1 MDKIGNLQKLDINF
15 REETRIF
22 NRLRS
27 DYASLNSYLYKINQ
41 TDSPNSINCQVIED
55 REQFTH
61 YRNQKN
67 SCKLQL
73 KNIRI
78 K

>member
-41 TDSPNSINCQVIED
+41 TDLHNKEELIPC
-55 REQFTH
+55 
-61 YRNQKN
+61 
-67 SCKLQL
+67 
-73 KNIRI
+73 
-78 K
+78 